1 MKRLLSITLLALL
14 IPVGMRAQEATNYG
28 LTVAGVA
35 VTSANASDIRDA
47 SDLSLGS
54 FDAET
59 NTLTLSNATIDM
71 SNGDSPI
78 ESSITD
84 LTIKLVGSNTITV
97 NNDFPYLVSYTGE
110 QISSSPS
117 LTFDTEWSYN
127 EARGYFL
134 GDITINGITINEINE
149 IGSVANGYTI
159 KNEIESFSSD
169 YNPNTADSEPLS
181 GWKYI
186 TLSTNVGITIK
197 KVEFY
202 DLWVGGSRLWSE
214 NLSGGQSGGPVYDPV
229 EGCLVYTGGTAY
241 PVVSSLPELVI
252 DIQGEYCGISSVS
265 PAISFQP
272 TETQSTGKL
281 RFIASNKDVESP
293 RFNISLSMEAGNEP
307 TEPDTKPFEGFSEIS
322 YENDLVLEKVEI
334 NYYSISQVPVESP
347 VVQPTGV
354 EGEVVTM
361 GGGEGL
367 GADIEDSQN
376 SEVVVNNG
384 ILYSLGEDDGY
395 YQETPTS
402 DKLVMLTSQQGSVP
416 TDEPG
421 TTAFNDGFKGVVLR
435 VPAGKGDLT
444 VNAMMYGE
452 GVLNVQVGGVH
463 KTFKDLTSFMDCV
476 VSYAS
481 TKDCWAFIFNSASE
495 TPATSRHRAP
505 GKKMPNTIGIKSVS
519 VSARRVASAPPTPG
533 SPVSL
538 TKEMVAA
545 GKTDNHIVVSNTNV
559 NSINSDAFD
568 GQSDITYVDL
578 SGTSIAGVEIAATKY
593 ELGDAT
599 VLLLPA
605 GNTTAENTKNVV
617 IGGVCEDLL
626 LDDSKN
632 FEIPS
637 DFTAVKVAQKREYT
651 ADKNSTVYLPYAL
664 DETQA
669 SALGTFYEPTAIA
682 SSTVTMTSVPKT
694 EANVPYMLK
703 AKGTKVSAEM
713 VEVKKPTGAL
723 AGTEQRFVGTYSGT
737 TLSHTDTK
745 QYYCFTTDG
754 TFIHVE
760 TDDVHVKPF
769 RAYIALNSA
778 LGRSLDIDFG
788 DGTTGIKNLKVGVQ
802 DNVYYDL
809 QGRRVLYP
817 KKGIYILNGKKAIIK

>member
-14 IPVGMRAQEATNYG
+14 IPIGMRAQEATNYG

-47 SDLSLGS
+47 SRLSLGS

-59 NTLTLSNATIDM
+59 NTLTLNNATIDM
-71 SNGDSPI
+71 SNGGSPI

-97 NNDFPYLVSYTGE
+97 NNDFPYLVRFTGG
-110 QISSSPS
+110 QISSPS
-117 LTFDTEWSYN
+117 LTFDAEWSHN
-127 EARGYFL
+127 EAWGDFL
-134 GDITINGITINEINE
+134 GDITINGINE
-149 IGSVANGYTI
+149 IGNVANGYTI
-159 KNEIESFSSD
+159 SHEIESFSSD
-169 YNPNTADSEPLS
+169 YNPTTADSEPLS

-202 DLWVGGSRLWSE
+202 DLWVSESRLWSE
-214 NLSGGQSGGPVYDPV
+214 NLNGGQSGGPVYDPV

-307 TEPDTKPFEGFSEIS
+307 TEPDTKPFGGFSEIS

-421 TTAFNDGFKGVVLR
+421 TTAFNDGFKGIVLR
-435 VPAGKGDLT
+435 VPAGKGVIT
-444 VNAMMYGE
+444 VNAMINGE

-463 KTFKDLTSFMDCV
+463 KTFKDLASFMDCV
-476 VSYAS
+476 ISYAS
-481 TKDCWAFIFNSASE
+481 TKDCWAYIFNSASE

-519 VSARRVASAPPTPG
+519 VSARKVASAPPTPG
-533 SPVSL
+533 SPVPL

-626 LDDSKN
+626 LDDSKI

-651 ADKNSTVYLPYAL
+651 ADKNSTVCLPYAL

-682 SSTVTMTSVPKT
+682 SGTVTMSSVTKT
-694 EANVPYMLK
+694 KANVPYMLK

-723 AGTEQRFVGTYSGT
+723 AGTETRFVGTYSGT

-754 TFIHVE
+754 TFIHVK
-760 TDDVHVKPF
+760 TDDIHVKPF
-769 RAYIALNSA
+769 RAYIALDAA

-788 DGTTGIKNLKVGVQ
+788 DGTTGIKNLKVGVE

-817 KKGIYILNGKKAIIK
+817 KKGIYILNGKKVIIK

>member
-1 MKRLLSITLLALL
+1 MT
-14 IPVGMRAQEATNYG
+14 VNGTDATNPDALQKTFG
-28 LTVAGVA
+28 ETV
-35 VTSANASDIRDA
+35 T
-47 SDLSLGS
+47 
-54 FDAET
+54 FDAAT
-59 NTLTLSNATIDM
+59 NTLTLSNNAEAP
-71 SNGDSPI
+71 SGPEFGAI
-78 ESSITD
+78 ESSLTSLTIVVNGSVDIQSITSSNED
-84 LTIKLVGSNTITV
+84 ATLTIKSAGATTSNQIFMSNEASGASVISGFASVALDDMYWQYYAYELNPPIYRNKTLSNFDGSACYMVTIQSTAVEYPYLWVNNTPVSEQEQSTAGDGWEYNVNEKTLTLNGEGDLVYPIVSNLDELTVVIQGSN
-97 NNDFPYLVSYTGE
+97 
-110 QISSSPS
+110 Q
-117 LTFDTEWSYN
+117 
-127 EARGYFL
+127 
-134 GDITINGITINEINE
+134 
-149 IGSVANGYTI
+149 
-159 KNEIESFSSD
+159 
-169 YNPNTADSEPLS
+169 
-181 GWKYI
+181 I
-186 TLSTNVGITIK
+186 TLDQGAAFVAYKS
-197 KVEFY
+197 
-202 DLWVGGSRLWSE
+202 DAS
-214 NLSGGQSGGPVYDPV
+214 
-229 EGCLVYTGGTAY
+229 LVF
-241 PVVSSLPELVI
+241 E
-252 DIQGEYCGISSVS
+252 
-265 PAISFQP
+265 
-272 TETQSTGKL
+272 
-281 RFIASNKDVESP
+281 
-293 RFNISLSMEAGNEP
+293 SLSEAENVLYMSS
-307 TEPDTKPFEGFSEIS
+307 TLPFEGFSHIS
-322 YENDLVLEKVEI
+322 YENDLILATENGFTIRKKTAEA
-334 NYYSISQVPVESP
+334 P

-354 EGEVVTM
+354 EDKVVTM

-367 GADIEDSQN
+367 GADIEDSQ
-376 SEVVVNNG
+376 SSSVVAANG
-384 ILYSLGEDDGY
+384 VYYSLGENDGY

-421 TTAFNDGFKGVVLR
+421 TTAFNDGFKGIVLR
-435 VPAGKGDLT
+435 VPAGKGEIT
-444 VNAMMYGE
+444 VNAMINGE
-452 GVLNVQVGGVH
+452 GVLKVQVGGVH

-476 VSYAS
+476 ISYAS
-481 TKDCWAFIFNSASE
+481 TKDCWAYIFNSASE

-519 VSARRVASAPPTPG
+519 VSARRVASAPPPSM
-533 SPVSL
+533 SPKAL
-538 TKEMVAA
+538 TKAMVAA
-545 GKTDNHIVVSNTNV
+545 VKEENHIAVSDKDVT
-559 NSINSDAFD
+559 SIASDAFD

-593 ELGDAT
+593 SLGDAT

-651 ADKNSTVYLPYAL
+651 ADKNSTVCLPYAL

-682 SSTVTMTSVPKT
+682 SGTVTMTSVTKT
-694 EANVPYMLK
+694 KANVPYMLK

-723 AGTEQRFVGTYSGT
+723 AGTETRFVGTYSGT

-788 DGTTGIKNLKVGVQ
+788 DGTTGIKNLKVGVE

-817 KKGIYILNGKKAIIK
+817 KKGIYIQNGKKVIIK